1 MTDRMTVK
9 ELRELLARFEDGDTV
24 RLHVMGNNADAW
36 VTVGDSEDEVL
47 TASDH

>member
-36 VTVGDSEDEVL
+36 LDVGEEETELLS
-47 TASDH
+47 ASD